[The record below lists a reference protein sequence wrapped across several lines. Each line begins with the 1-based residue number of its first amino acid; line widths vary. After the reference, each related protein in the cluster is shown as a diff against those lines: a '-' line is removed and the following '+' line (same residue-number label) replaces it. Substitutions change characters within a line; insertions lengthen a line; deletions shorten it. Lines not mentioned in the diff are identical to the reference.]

1 MLILIS
7 KCIGFFNGFALLMIF
22 EVFYTNPFFLL
33 SSLAPCLEFFLSLL
47 IFPFLETVIMCWS
60 LGLLFN
66 AYLSFVVTIQELE
79 ISDQRKSVPYLPMLF

>member
-7 KCIGFFNGFALLMIF
+7 KCIGFFNGFALLMI
-22 EVFYTNPFFLL
+22 YTNPFFLL
-33 SSLAPCLEFFLSLL
+33 SSLAPCLEFFRSLL

-66 AYLSFVVTIQELE
+66 AYLSFVVTIQESE
-79 ISDQRKSVPYLPMLF
+79 ISDQRKSLPYLAMLF